1 MVDVIGQMFSGVAGY
16 AGMEGEKF
24 RRSDPFTAAL
34 QASLAAQKDANALA
48 AFASRPAID
57 SESARAAGDER
68 RRKLLSGSNFGIGLP
83 DLLGEAP
90 VGFRLLSGQ

>member
-1 MVDVIGQMFSGVAGY
+1 MAFVSDM
-16 AGMEGEKF
+16 GEKL
-24 RRSDPFTAAL
+24 RSVFGQPQVEDPFTAAL

-68 RRKLLSGSNFGIGLP
+68 RRKLLGGSNFGIGLP
-83 DLLGEAP
+83 DLLGAAP
-90 VGFRLLSGQ
+90 VGFRMLSGE